1 MARMQQKE
9 LNMREYK
16 KLWWVLLA
24 VLALTFAVLGWSGV
38 ELYRQVPPIPEQVIT
53 TSNKVLMTKEEIL
66 DGLTAWQSTG
76 DMKVGSVWGHGS
88 NNAPVWSSKWLP
100 RARMDW

>member
-38 ELYRQVPPIPEQVIT
+38 EIYRQVPPIPEQVIT

-66 DGLTAWQSTG
+66 DGQTAWQSTG
-76 DMKVGSVWGHGS
+76 GMQVGRSEERRVGKECVSTCRSRWS
-88 NNAPVWSSKWLP
+88 PNN
-100 RARMDW
+100 